1 MNNFEEI
8 LKEMVE
14 ENLYYKK
21 IGNLEIWREKEY
33 ELHEPNFLIRLV
45 DSDE

>member
-8 LKEMVE
+8 LKKMVE
-14 ENLYYKK
+14 QKLYYKK
-21 IGNLEIWREKEY
+21 IGNLEIWREKEI
-33 ELHEPNFLIRLV
+33 ELFKPCFLIKLG